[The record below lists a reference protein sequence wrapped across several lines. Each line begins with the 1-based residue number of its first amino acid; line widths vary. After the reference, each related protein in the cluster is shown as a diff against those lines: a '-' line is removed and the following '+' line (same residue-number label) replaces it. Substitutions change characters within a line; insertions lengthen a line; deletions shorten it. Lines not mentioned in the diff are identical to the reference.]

1 MRRITICWTHRG
13 LSTRFLGR
21 TGLVIVDDAHAQD
34 RLAALEERVR
44 LLEDQLA
51 IQRIINSWGPA
62 VDTGNSRA
70 AASLFTDDCILESD
84 LSYLVSPAAIA
95 AMVLGEGHQS
105 LIHDGSAHIP
115 ASPIVNVEGDRATAI
130 GYTRVYHHTPDG
142 YEVWRVSANHWELR
156 RTPDGWRVARR
167 TAQVID
173 GTPKANDLLS
183 QVFDQ

>member
-1 MRRITICWTHRG
+1 
-13 LSTRFLGR
+13 
-21 TGLVIVDDAHAQD
+21 VVVDDTQVQE

-51 IQRIINSWGPA
+51 IQRLINGWGPA
-62 VDTGNSRA
+62 VDTGNSEA

-105 LIHDGSAHIP
+105 LIRDGSAHIA

-130 GYTRVYHHTPDG
+130 GYTRVYRHTPDG
-142 YEVWRVSANHWELR
+142 YEVWRVSANHWEFR
-156 RTPDGWRVARR
+156 RTPGGWRVARR
-167 TAQVID
+167 TNQVID
-173 GTPKANDLLS
+173 GSPNANELLS
-183 QVFDQ
+183 RALDQ